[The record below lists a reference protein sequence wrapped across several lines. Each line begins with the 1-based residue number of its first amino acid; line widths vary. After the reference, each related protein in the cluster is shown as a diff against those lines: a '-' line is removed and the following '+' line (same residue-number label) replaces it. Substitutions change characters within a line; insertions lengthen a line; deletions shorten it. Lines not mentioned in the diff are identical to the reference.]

1 MTIPKPKC
9 NPLEVPCD
17 FNLKTWLEEQAQQL
31 EKESSDNQLNYLL
44 AHADDGVIWGK
55 FQNGEL
61 ITTTEPVK
69 LFPEC
74 DFPTLRKET
83 LQQCR
88 IFGHKSEVMIWKTDG
103 GFKARLIEDEEKTEF
118 IPELQ
123 ILWGTHGE
131 HHPNGFTLLW
141 DGSQGLQHAVPFTDI
156 ELEEKENGKL
166 KNKVRLI
173 VRHYID
179 YDDSGVARIYLSR
192 LVDLT
197 NKEI

>member
-9 NPLEVPCD
+9 DPLKIPDD
-17 FNLKTWLEEQAQQL
+17 FHLLKWLKQQAEQYQL
-31 EKESSDNQLNYLL
+31 TYLL

-55 FQNGEL
+55 FQNGKL

-88 IFGHKSEVMIWKTDG
+88 IFGDKSEVMIWKTDG
-103 GFKARLIEDEEKTEF
+103 GFKARLIQDEHLMEDDYITES
-118 IPELQ
+118 Q
-123 ILWGTHGE
+123 ILWGTHGK
-131 HHPNGFTLLW
+131 HHENGFTLLW
-141 DGSQGLQHAVPFTDI
+141 DGSQGLKHAVPFREI
-156 ELEEKENGKL
+156 GLEKNGNL

-173 VRHYID
+173 VRHYIN

>member
-1 MTIPKPKC
+1 MNKPKC
-9 NPLEVPCD
+9 EHLEIPDNVD
-17 FNLKTWLEEQAQQL
+17 LKIWIEEQT
-31 EKESSDNQLNYLL
+31 KVNQLTYLL
-44 AHADDGVIWGK
+44 AHANDGVIWGK
-55 FQNGEL
+55 FQDQDGKL

-74 DFPTLRKET
+74 DFPFLREET

-88 IFGHKSEVMIWKTDG
+88 IFGDDSEVMIWKTNE
-103 GFKARLIEDEEKTEF
+103 GFKARLIQDEHLIEDDYITES
-118 IPELQ
+118 Q
-123 ILWGTHGE
+123 ILWGTHGK
-131 HHPNGFTLLW
+131 HHENGFTLLW
-141 DGSQGLQHAVPFTDI
+141 DGSQGLKHAVPFTDI
-156 ELEEKENGKL
+156 ELGKKGEL

-197 NKEI
+197 NKEIKK

>member
-9 NPLEVPCD
+9 DPLKIPDD
-17 FNLKTWLEEQAQQL
+17 FHLLKWLKQQAEQYQL
-31 EKESSDNQLNYLL
+31 TYLL

-55 FQNGEL
+55 FQNGKL

-88 IFGHKSEVMIWKTDG
+88 IFGDKSEVMIWKTDG
-103 GFKARLIEDEEKTEF
+103 GFKARLIQDEHLMEDDYITES
-118 IPELQ
+118 Q
-123 ILWGTHGE
+123 ILWGTHGK
-131 HHPNGFTLLW
+131 HHENGFTLLW
-141 DGSQGLQHAVPFTDI
+141 DGSQGLKHAVPFREI
-156 ELEEKENGKL
+156 GLEKNGNL

-179 YDDSGVARIYLSR
+179 FDDSGVARIYLSR

-197 NKEI
+197 NKEIKK

>member
-9 NPLEVPCD
+9 DPLKIPD
-17 FNLKTWLEEQAQQL
+17 NFHLLKWLKQQAEQYQL
-31 EKESSDNQLNYLL
+31 TYLL

-55 FQNGEL
+55 FQNGKL

-88 IFGHKSEVMIWKTDG
+88 IFGDKSEVMIWKTDG
-103 GFKARLIEDEEKTEF
+103 GFKARLIQDEHLIEDDYITES
-118 IPELQ
+118 Q
-123 ILWGTHGE
+123 ILWGTHGK
-131 HHPNGFTLLW
+131 HHENGFTLLW
-141 DGSQGLQHAVPFTDI
+141 DVSQGLKHAVPLREI
-156 ELEEKENGKL
+156 GLEKNGNL

-179 YDDSGVARIYLSR
+179 FDDSGVARIYLSR

>member
-1 MTIPKPKC
+1 MNKPKC
-9 NPLEVPCD
+9 EHLEISNNVD
-17 FNLKTWLEEQAQQL
+17 LKTWIEEQT
-31 EKESSDNQLNYLL
+31 KVNQLTYLL

-55 FQNGEL
+55 FQDGKL

-69 LFPEC
+69 LFPKC

-88 IFGHKSEVMIWKTDG
+88 IFGDKSEVMIWKTDG
-103 GFKARLIEDEEKTEF
+103 GFKARLIQDDNLKKDDYIAEK
-118 IPELQ
+118 Q
-123 ILWGTHGE
+123 ILWGTHGK
-131 HHPNGFTLLW
+131 HHENGFTLLW
-141 DGSQGLQHAVPFTDI
+141 DGSQGLKHAVPFTDI
-156 ELEEKENGKL
+156 ELGEKGEL

-173 VRHYID
+173 VHHYIN

>member
-1 MTIPKPKC
+1 MNKPKC
-9 NPLEVPCD
+9 EHLEISDDVD
-17 FNLKTWLEEQAQQL
+17 LKIWIEEQTKL
-31 EKESSDNQLNYLL
+31 NQLTYLL

-55 FQNGEL
+55 FQDGKL
-61 ITTTEPVK
+61 ITTTEPVE
-69 LFPEC
+69 LFPKC
-74 DFPTLRKET
+74 DFPLLREET

-103 GFKARLIEDEEKTEF
+103 GFKARLIQDDNLKNDYYITEN
-118 IPELQ
+118 Q

-131 HHPNGFTLLW
+131 KHQEGFTLLW
-141 DGSQGLQHAVPFTDI
+141 DGSQGLEHAVPFTHI
-156 ELEEKENGKL
+156 ELEEKGKL

>member
-9 NPLEVPCD
+9 DPLKIPDD
-17 FNLKTWLEEQAQQL
+17 FHLLKWLKQQAEQYQL
-31 EKESSDNQLNYLL
+31 TYLL

-55 FQNGEL
+55 FQNGKL
-61 ITTTEPVK
+61 ITTTEPLK

-88 IFGHKSEVMIWKTDG
+88 IFGDKSEVMIWKTDG
-103 GFKARLIEDEEKTEF
+103 GFKARLIQDEHLIEDDYITES
-118 IPELQ
+118 Q
-123 ILWGTHGE
+123 ILWGTHGK
-131 HHPNGFTLLW
+131 HHENGFTLLW
-141 DGSQGLQHAVPFTDI
+141 DGSQGLKHAVPFKEI
-156 ELEEKENGKL
+156 GLERNGNL

-179 YDDSGVARIYLSR
+179 FDDSGVARIYLSR

-197 NKEI
+197 NKEIKK